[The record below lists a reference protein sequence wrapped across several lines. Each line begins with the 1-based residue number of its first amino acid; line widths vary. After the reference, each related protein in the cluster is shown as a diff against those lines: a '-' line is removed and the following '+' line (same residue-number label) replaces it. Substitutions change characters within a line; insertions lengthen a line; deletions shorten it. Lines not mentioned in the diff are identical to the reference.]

1 MNYDSS
7 AYGVTN
13 ILVYNETSSLMFDE
27 PEINPLDDTH
37 PTGTY
42 PQVNVQPDLQPNVQA
57 EDDTS
62 IRVSQSGSR
71 GPSTAQRILGLLLL
85 LGAFGL
91 TVGAVIQLMAP
102 TETLVITV
110 TNTPA
115 AVAQTTED
123 VAAITD
129 EIGAT
134 GEEPAASEEAVI
146 VETVPFDT
154 SVNPAGALPTLGP
167 DTAAA
172 LLQTPIAPILIDNP
186 LRVVRAD
193 IQPFTIIPDRP
204 RNTVIQYTI
213 QQGDT
218 IYDIAQRFGL
228 EIETIAWSN
237 DRRQI
242 WTLIPGEQL
251 NIPPSDGVYIQMV
264 GGVSIREVAAQHQV
278 TDVDVVMESEANP
291 QLRGLSPD
299 TVPPSGVWIFIPGG
313 RAEEVNWAPQI
324 EVSTGTAGTTG
335 SSGVNLVSFQSGDP
349 GSCAPQPPGTATGW
363 GYPLSG
369 PYSVTRGYTS
379 WHQGIDLSA
388 GMGTPVMAAN
398 GGTVIFSGTNT
409 WGYGVLVVISS
420 GPFAT
425 LYAHLNG
432 TAVGCG
438 QTVGTGQVIGYVGS
452 TGNSSGPHLHFEILY
467 NGVRGDP
474 QATMPF

>member
-1 MNYDSS
+1 
-7 AYGVTN
+7 
-13 ILVYNETSSLMFDE
+13 MFDE
-27 PEINPLDDTH
+27 PEINPDDTH

-42 PQVNVQPDLQPNVQA
+42 PQVNAQA

-62 IRVSQSGSR
+62 IRIPQSGSR
-71 GPSTAQRILGLLLL
+71 GPSTAQRIFGLLLL

-91 TVGAVIQLMAP
+91 TVGAVIRLTAP
-102 TETLVITV
+102 TETRVITV
-110 TNTPA
+110 THTPA
-115 AVAQTTED
+115 AVALMTED
-123 VAAITD
+123 PASA
-129 EIGAT
+129 AT
-134 GEEPAASEEAVI
+134 GEVTGPDTVVTEEQI
-146 VETVPFDT
+146 IETVPFDAG
-154 SVNPAGALPTLGP
+154 VNPADVLPTLGP

-186 LRVVRAD
+186 LRTVRID
-193 IQPFTIIPDRP
+193 IEPFTIIPDRP

-242 WTLIPGEQL
+242 WTLIPGDTL
-251 NIPPSDGVYIQMV
+251 NIPPSDGVYIQMI
-264 GGVSIREVAAQHQV
+264 GGISIREVAAQYNV
-278 TDVDVVMESEANP
+278 TDVDTVIESEANP

-313 RAEEVNWAPQI
+313 KAEEVNWAPQI
-324 EVSTGTAGTTG
+324 EVSSGTAGTTG
-335 SSGVNLVSFQSGDP
+335 SSGNLVSFQSGDP
-349 GSCAPQPPGTATGW
+349 GSCAPMPPGTATGW
-363 GYPLSG
+363 GNPLNFG
-369 PYSVTRGYTS
+369 TYTVTRGFAS

-388 GMGTPVMAAN
+388 SPGTPVMAAN
-398 GGTVIFSGTNT
+398 GGTVIFSGHNT
-409 WGYGVLVVISS
+409 WGYGIAVVISS

-425 LYAHLNG
+425 LYGHLSG

-474 QATMPF
+474 SSTLAF